1 MTFIQ
6 PNKKFKF
13 NASLVNLVLGVL
25 VVGVAAGVFGMV
37 AFYNSTVNLS
47 HDIATAKAEL
57 DSIGAQNTTLN
68 NEILAATTGAQF
80 TNLAG
85 PDGLVAVSNPQYFQE
100 SQDPQTKQWQLAS
113 Q

>member
-13 NASLVNLVLGVL
+13 NASIANLILGVL
-25 VVGVAAGVFGMV
+25 VVGVVAGVFGMV
-37 AFYNSTVNLS
+37 ALYNATVNLS
-47 HDIATAKAEL
+47 HNIAAAKTEL

-80 TNLAG
+80 TDLAAA
-85 PDGLVAVSNPQYFQE
+85 DGLVAVSNPQYFQE
-100 SQDPQTKQWQLAS
+100 NQNPQTKQWQLAS